1 MELNY
6 NEFDEYQKEQIEEGL
21 RKGLDVSVYAN
32 PKFDSD
38 QMHILMQ
45 GLEQGIDVIPYVNPK
60 FSFEQMCI
68 IHNGLIDKQD
78 VSLYADLKYNERQM
92 RQIQKGIEKGLD
104 VSIYADPKYNE
115 YQMNVIRKGLAAG
128 IDVSSYADSEI
139 HENDMLEKYN
149 ELKPEIDFDA
159 LIVKATKADPPID
172 PEIHLDPEQL
182 QNLMDKA
189 IETKYELDDITD
201 FGDNPLMNS
210 FSYMHKTPENVNL
223 FDICNKD
230 RTDELYD
237 IAYGTVYELFELADT
252 KEEFMALMGVAG
264 GYEHLLGDHLYGW
277 GIPSDKNVINAL
289 KEMNQNGFSTVFIPV
304 KESIYVQE
312 PLENSDRAL
321 IDRNGITIFAEDY
334 QYDGQENNSFY
345 RDITYRIPVDI
356 SDYMAIFIDRER
368 HMEQGQSMHDVT
380 QEETLSNIKNIDT
393 SENRDTNT
401 EVEQSDI
408 DSDIDD
414 FDISDDR

>member
-6 NEFDEYQKEQIEEGL
+6 NQFDEYQKEQIEEGL
-21 RKGLDVSVYAN
+21 RKGLDVSVYAD

-38 QMHILMQ
+38 QMFILMQ
-45 GLEQGIDVIPYVNPK
+45 GLEQGIDVIPYANPE

-78 VSLYADLKYNERQM
+78 VSLYADLKYNEQQM

-128 IDVSSYADSEI
+128 IDVSSYADSDISGE
-139 HENDMLEKYN
+139 DMDEKYK
-149 ELKPEIDFDA
+149 ELKPKTDFDA
-159 LIVKATKADPPID
+159 LVEKVIKADPPID

-182 QNLMDKA
+182 QKLTDKA
-189 IETKYELDDITD
+189 IETKYDVHDISY
-201 FGDNPLMNS
+201 FGDNPLVNS
-210 FSYMHKTPENVNL
+210 FSGMHKTSENVDL
-223 FDICNKD
+223 FDICDKD

-237 IAYGTVYELFELADT
+237 IAYGIVYDMFELADT

-264 GYEHLLGDHLYGW
+264 GYEHLLGDHLYDW
-277 GIPSDKNVINAL
+277 AIPSDKSVINAL

-304 KESIYVQE
+304 KEEIYVQE

-321 IDRNGITIFAEDY
+321 INRNGITIFAEDY

-345 RDITYRIPVDI
+345 RNITYRIPVDI
-356 SDYMAIFIDRER
+356 TDYMAIFIDRER
-368 HMEQGQSMHDVT
+368 YMEQEHSMHDVT

-393 SENRDTNT
+393 SENRDINT

>member
-6 NEFDEYQKEQIEEGL
+6 NQFDEYQKEQIEEGL
-21 RKGLDVSVYAN
+21 RKGLDVSVYAD

-38 QMHILMQ
+38 QMYILMQ
-45 GLEQGIDVIPYVNPK
+45 GLEQGIDVIPYANPE

-78 VSLYADLKYNERQM
+78 VSLYADLKYNEQQM

-128 IDVSSYADSEI
+128 IDVSSYADPDISGE
-139 HENDMLEKYN
+139 DMDEKYK
-149 ELKPEIDFDA
+149 ELKPKTDFDA
-159 LIVKATKADPPID
+159 LVEKAIKADPPID

-182 QNLMDKA
+182 QKLTDKA
-189 IETKYELDDITD
+189 IETKYDVHDISY
-201 FGDNPLMNS
+201 FGDNPLVNS
-210 FSYMHKTPENVNL
+210 FSGMHKTSENVAL
-223 FDICNKD
+223 FDICDKD
-230 RTDELYD
+230 RTDKLYD
-237 IAYGTVYELFELADT
+237 IAYGVVYDMFELADT

-264 GYEHLLGDHLYGW
+264 GYEHLLGDHLYDW
-277 GIPSDKNVINAL
+277 ATPSDKSVINAL

-304 KESIYVQE
+304 KEEIYVQE

-321 IDRNGITIFAEDY
+321 INRNGITIFAEDY

-345 RDITYRIPVDI
+345 RNITYRIPVDI

-393 SENRDTNT
+393 SENRDINT